1 MFSFIVFLFLLFQ
14 GSESSFD
21 ESSFENLKSKVLKY
35 RYDDL
40 DSAFFY
46 LTYMDSM
53 VEQEGNMKAKIEV
66 LYLKGGV
73 YYVNGDYVNAQFSYD
88 EAFELAEKLDLPLE
102 KARILNGRGLVFLG
116 QHKYDQAIDTWKQSL
131 QIFKNHSSMEFQPTL
146 MFNIGLAYSQLGQF
160 DTSLAWLDQS
170 IDLAERVGNQAIAD
184 MAMNRRAK
192 VYFDKGEYQTAENQ
206 YQSLLEREEEI
217 TNWERT
223 FLYAGLAELELKTGS
238 ASRSAGFAEKA
249 FEIAETMKAL
259 WDQERALA
267 IWSEALE
274 KLGNFP
280 KALEIARF
288 NKLIADSLFNKEKER
303 EINFLQLQVVEAQNK
318 ELIQTNELIRQKAQL
333 NQRFIFGLVAVIGL
347 LLGVVLTYR
356 RNLKLREKF
365 NAKLRSLNVELEEK
379 RGLIAAQNESLNQI
393 NEAKNKLFSIL
404 SHDLRS
410 PLGNLK
416 SFVLLDKR
424 GAFDE
429 NERQEALGLLEN
441 QLDKTDYL
449 LENLF
454 QWARTQLEGFDPNP
468 EMVDIPE
475 VFEEILGQFEL
486 QLKMKGLSV
495 KHVLPTDS
503 HFLAFVDKNNLK
515 IILQNILGN
524 AIKFSP
530 KNGEI
535 VLFYSEESRMAKI
548 HIRDNGEGLDDEK
561 RKKLENEFSMVKS
574 KKGTEDESGTG
585 LGLLLV
591 KQLLVYNG
599 GYLLIRSF
607 PGRGTEM
614 IVCLKPNDP
623 DKVNS

>member
-1 MFSFIVFLFLLFQ
+1 M
-14 GSESSFD
+14 E
-21 ESSFENLKSKVLKY
+21 
-35 RYDDL
+35 
-40 DSAFFY
+40 
-46 LTYMDSM
+46 
-53 VEQEGNMKAKIEV
+53 AKIEV

-88 EAFELAEKLDLPLE
+88 EAFELAEKLDLSLE

-116 QHKYDQAIDTWKQSL
+116 QHKYNQAIETWKQSL
-131 QIFKNHSSMEFQPTL
+131 QIFKKHSSIEFQPTL
-146 MFNIGLAYSQLGQF
+146 MFNIGLAYSQLSQF

-170 IDLAERVGNQAIAD
+170 IELAEKVGNQAIED
-184 MAMNRRAK
+184 MAKNRRAK
-192 VYFDKGEYQTAENQ
+192 VYFDKGDYETAKDQ
-206 YQSLLEREEEI
+206 YQILLEREGDI
-217 TNWERT
+217 SNWERT
-223 FLYAGLAELELKTGS
+223 FLYSGLAELELKTGS
-238 ASRSAGFAEKA
+238 ASRSVDFAEKA
-249 FEIAETMKAL
+249 YHIAETMKAL

-318 ELIQTNELIRQKAQL
+318 ELTQTNELIRQRSQL
-333 NQRFIFGLVAVIGL
+333 KQRFILGLVAMIGL
-347 LLGVVLTYR
+347 LLVLVLIYR
-356 RNLKLREKF
+356 RNLKLRERF
-365 NAKLRSLNVELEEK
+365 NVKLKMLNVELEEK
-379 RGLIAAQNESLNQI
+379 REMIAAQNESLNQI

-416 SFVLLDKR
+416 SFVILDKR
-424 GAFDE
+424 GAFE
-429 NERQEALGLLEN
+429 ESERQEALNLLES

-449 LENLF
+449 LENLL
-454 QWARTQLEGFDPNP
+454 QWARTQLEGFDPKP
-468 EMVDIPE
+468 EMVEIP
-475 VFEEILGQFEL
+475 VIFEEILGQFDL
-486 QLKMKGLSV
+486 QLKKKGLSV
-495 KHVLPTDS
+495 NHVLPTGS
-503 HFLAFVDKNNLK
+503 RFLAFVDKNNLK

-530 KNGEI
+530 KSGEI
-535 VLFYSEESRMAKI
+535 VLFYSEESGMAKI

-561 RKKLENEFSMVKS
+561 RKKLENEFSMAKS
-574 KKGTEDESGTG
+574 STGTEDEKGTG

-607 PGRGTEM
+607 PGQGTEM
-614 IVCLKPNDP
+614 IVCLKRNDP
-623 DKVNS
+623 ERVKS